1 MRLLIAD
8 DHVLFRESLRS
19 LLEAHGF
26 EVLAEAS
33 NGREAIDL
41 TIRLQPDVVLLDL
54 SMPQMTGLDA
64 IPKIMEARPLTKI
77 VVLTASTE
85 DSDLFEALKRGAQG
99 YLLKNL
105 QADRFVDLLRRLLL
119 GQPALSPELSRKVLH
134 AFARGGS
141 QPVAQRDP
149 DALTEREL
157 EVLELMVSGITSN
170 RQLAKRLRV
179 SENTVKFH
187 VRNILDKLH
196 LHNRAQAVGHALREK
211 VVRITDG
218 AVTGAA

>member
-1 MRLLIAD
+1 MNLLIAD
-8 DHVLFRESLRS
+8 DHALFRESLRS

-26 EVLAEAS
+26 EVLGEAS
-33 NGREAIDL
+33 NGCEAVEL
-41 TIRLQPDVVLLDL
+41 ATRLQPDVVLMDL
-54 SMPQMTGLDA
+54 SMPQMSGLDA
-64 IPKIMEARPLTKI
+64 IPKVLAARPDTRI

-85 DSDLFEALKRGAQG
+85 DADLFEALKRGAQG

-119 GQPALSPELSRKVLH
+119 GQPALSPELSRKVLR
-134 AFARGGS
+134 AFAHDGH
-141 QPVAQRDP
+141 PAQRDP

-157 EVLELMVSGITSN
+157 EVLELMVQGVTSN
-170 RQLAKRLRV
+170 RQLAGQLEV

-196 LHNRAQAVGHALREK
+196 LHNRAQAVGHALRERL
-211 VVRITDG
+211 VR
-218 AVTGAA
+218 AAHGAA

>member
-26 EVLAEAS
+26 EVLGEAS
-33 NGREAIDL
+33 NGREAVDL
-41 TIRLQPDVVLLDL
+41 TIRMQPDVVLMDL

-64 IPKIMEARPLTKI
+64 IPKVLEARPNTKI
-77 VVLTASTE
+77 VVLTAST
-85 DSDLFEALKRGAQG
+85 DDADLFEALKRGAQG

-134 AFARGGS
+134 AFARGG
-141 QPVAQRDP
+141 QPVVQRDP

-157 EVLELMVSGITSN
+157 EVLELMVQGITSN

-211 VVRITDG
+211 VVRVSADG
-218 AVTGAA
+218 AA

>member
-1 MRLLIAD
+1 MRLVIAD
-8 DHVLFRESLRS
+8 DHVLFRESVRS

-33 NGREAIDL
+33 NGKEAVDL
-41 TIRLQPDVVLLDL
+41 AIRMQPEVVLLDL
-54 SMPQMTGLDA
+54 SMPVMTGLDA
-64 IPKIMEARPLTKI
+64 IPKILEARPGTKI

-134 AFARGGS
+134 AFARGG
-141 QPVAQRDP
+141 QPAVQKDP

-157 EVLELMVSGITSN
+157 EVLELMVGGITSN
-170 RQLAKRLRV
+170 RQLAKRLQV
-179 SENTVKFH
+179 SENTIKFH

-196 LHNRAQAVGHALREK
+196 LHNRAQAVGFALREK
-211 VVRITDG
+211 VVRITDANVG
-218 AVTGAA
+218 VA